1 MQFKSHLPNAWCH
14 DIIGLD
20 NISVYH
26 HSCSILGVLDRW
38 TIYKCTTMTKSVLDL
53 SHFSYWFT
61 MEGTFTTVL
70 GMIGPLN
77 YTCKIIQSL
86 SEICNLT
93 MLYLYFWIVLQIFSW
108 KESTLSIF
116 MGIFFPKMHS
126 LKTPSIKHWS
136 DQEWKD
142 NLHHN
147 TIQCCL

>member
-1 MQFKSHLPNAWCH
+1 MPNAWCH

-116 MGIFFPKMHS
+116 MGIFFPQNAF
-126 LKTPSIKHWS
+126 IKNAIY
-136 DQEWKD
+136 KA
-142 NLHHN
+142 L
-147 TIQCCL
+147 IGPGMKR

>member
-1 MQFKSHLPNAWCH
+1 MPNAWCH

-116 MGIFFPKMHS
+116 MGIFFPQNAF
-126 LKTPSIKHWS
+126 IKNAIY
-136 DQEWKD
+136 KA
-142 NLHHN
+142 L
-147 TIQCCL
+147 IRPGMKR